1 MNILRVRQEEEQNI
15 GVSMSIWLVRERDT
29 FIQAK
34 GPRGTQSLQERHD
47 TNTHDFW
54 QAPVTPHPRE
64 LWPHH
69 FPSQK
74 AGARKSM
81 WSGGCRV
88 TSWALGTR
96 CRSPL
101 PSPFVSGVL
110 PPPSRPGHNHSPSS
124 GEGWSENLSTGR
136 GGSSLTPGKFQARG
150 AQHYNCRNRNQVTLC
165 GLQLPKMCLCWPSVF
180 IA

>member
-15 GVSMSIWLVRERDT
+15 GVSMSIWLVRERVT

-110 PPPSRPGHNHSPSS
+110 PPPSRPGHNHIRP
-124 GEGWSENLSTGR
+124 
-136 GGSSLTPGKFQARG
+136 PGKVGVRIWAQAGEAPAWHLANSRLE
-150 AQHYNCRNRNQVTLC
+150 AHSIITAVTETRSRCVAYNFLK
-165 GLQLPKMCLCWPSVF
+165 GVF
-180 IA
+180 ADLAFS